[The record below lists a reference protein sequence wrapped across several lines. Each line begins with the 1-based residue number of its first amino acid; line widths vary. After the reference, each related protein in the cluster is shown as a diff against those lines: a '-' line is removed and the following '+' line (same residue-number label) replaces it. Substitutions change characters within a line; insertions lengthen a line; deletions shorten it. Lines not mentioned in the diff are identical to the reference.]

1 MNKKITKIT
10 IHNFYKCKC
19 RVIKAWHLEVMSG
32 VLIPAGL
39 LLQSDAALSS
49 IKRSAG
55 AESPL

>member
-1 MNKKITKIT
+1 
-10 IHNFYKCKC
+10 
-19 RVIKAWHLEVMSG
+19 MSG

-55 AESPL
+55 AESPLWLKSNRVWHLDNWRLSAFSMDLLR